1 MRHSK
6 NAACPLFN
14 HDRGTFFGHLL
25 PAKEADVAEYQL
37 VHPENADDRLA
48 EFDLS
53 TAEIHEHVV
62 RAGLDAA
69 EGVSPLAP
77 PGAGGRHAHDAY
89 VSALR
94 GLLIPRGWVIVQ
106 GDNVA
111 RTVHR
116 ERQIAILVS
125 GGNEFT
131 GRFDGANYLTTA
143 WPKGRCAFR
152 GAILPVQEGFDS
164 LDESGFNWGDS
175 QQDDPEW
182 VVWYLLL
189 HRTEQEV
196 RIELSAPTRLDEGD
210 FPRGWL
216 DRIILPPFVLGDL
229 RLDVDR
235 HDDIGGEPDVPVI
248 PR

>member
-1 MRHSK
+1 M
-6 NAACPLFN
+6 
-14 HDRGTFFGHLL
+14 
-25 PAKEADVAEYQL
+25 AEFQL

-48 EFDLS
+48 DFDLS
-53 TAEIHEHVV
+53 IAEIHDYIV
-62 RAGLDAA
+62 RSGLAA
-69 EGVSPLAP
+69 SNGVSPLAP

-94 GLLIPRGWVIVQ
+94 TLLVPRGWVPVQ

-131 GRFDGANYLTTA
+131 GIVGGANYLTTA
-143 WPKGRCAFR
+143 WPKGSRAFA

-164 LDESGFNWGDS
+164 VDQSEFDWGED

-182 VVWYLLL
+182 VVWYLL
-189 HRTEQEV
+189 HHQTEDEV
-196 RIELSAPTRLDEGD
+196 RLELSAPSRLDDRD

-216 DRIILPPFVLGDL
+216 DRIILPPYVIGQVAN
-229 RLDVDR
+229 LDEDR
-235 HDDIGGEPDVPVI
+235 DDDNGGEPNVPVI